1 MVILD
6 YATGIDRRSNMEA
19 KKIVCTCLI
28 TLPCIILGHESYAAS
43 PGAFVGLGLG
53 YGEIRTP
60 NQSAF
65 NTASPLPGDST
76 VVNQNKHDL
85 GGFGALFYAGYN
97 FSKNF
102 GLEASYNHYAD
113 SDYATTQS
121 SINSLGGSDATA
133 QAKLEFKIHTYD
145 IVAKGYLPF
154 ENGFEL
160 FARAGASYVIQK
172 VNYSNDSGGSFVV
185 PVNNDELATPSFG
198 NTTTKRIRPTV
209 GLGAGF
215 NFTKNWELSFAWN
228 HVFGS
233 GNLKSDSSAIADLD
247 MITLDITYSF
257 V

>member
-1 MVILD
+1 
-6 YATGIDRRSNMEA
+6 MEA

-28 TLPCIILGHESYAAS
+28 TLPCVIIGHETYAANQ
-43 PGAFVGLGLG
+43 GAFVGVGAG
-53 YGEIRTP
+53 YSQINTP
-60 NQSAF
+60 NHSAF
-65 NTASPLPGDST
+65 GVATPLPSDST
-76 VVNQNKHDL
+76 VINQNKHDI

-102 GLEASYNHYAD
+102 GLEASYNHFAN
-113 SDYATTQS
+113 SDYSTTQS
-121 SINSLGGSDATA
+121 SINSLGSSDAIVH
-133 QAKLEFKIHTYD
+133 AKLEFKTHTYD
-145 IVAKGYLPF
+145 VVAKGYLPF

-172 VNYSNDSGGSFVV
+172 VNYSNDSAGSFVV
-185 PVNNDELATPSFG
+185 PVGGDEFATPSIG
-198 NTTTKRIRPTV
+198 NTTTKRLRPTV

-233 GNLKSDSSAIADLD
+233 GNLKSSTSAIASLD